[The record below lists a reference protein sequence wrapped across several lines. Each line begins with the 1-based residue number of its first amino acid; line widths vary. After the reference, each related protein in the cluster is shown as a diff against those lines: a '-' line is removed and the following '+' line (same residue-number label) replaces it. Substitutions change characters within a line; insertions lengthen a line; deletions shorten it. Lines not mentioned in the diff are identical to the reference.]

1 MMQTGGLDILAQR
14 IGEVPQY
21 LQQSLNSS
29 IARPFA
35 PAAGRQVV
43 ITGIGSSEA
52 AAKYLATLL
61 NRSAA
66 ISAEYLPTA
75 AFYGELPLVA
85 AAKEFIVF
93 SQGLSPNAQIALERR
108 EQFASLTLVTSS
120 TLAGQQQSGKVER
133 AQLLQALI
141 DEGATIVTH
150 PLEDEFEILPRVIG
164 PICALLTA
172 WRLSQCILYGEAE
185 PVQIKPL
192 LQQAWE
198 AALPADSVLDQCAEE
213 LLEGTDFYFT
223 NNSSLYAQNLS
234 AKVLETVFRSPPR
247 IRDVFDYSHGPFQ
260 AERAHPK
267 HRWVF
272 TCEVDAEL
280 DLYARL
286 QPLFERIN
294 PPQVIR
300 SPLPEPFAVFYYER
314 FLNEVVLRAAQL
326 SGQDL
331 VDWPGKSEDGE
342 GYALQCAY
350 RGASD

>member
-1 MMQTGGLDILAQR
+1 MQQTGGLDILAQR

-21 LQQSLNSS
+21 LQQCLKSS
-29 IARPFA
+29 IVRPFA
-35 PAAGRQVV
+35 PARGRQVV

-61 NRSAA
+61 NRSGL

-75 AFYGELPLVA
+75 AFYGKLPPA
-85 AAKEFIVF
+85 SAAKEFVVF
-93 SQGLSPNAQIALERR
+93 TQGLSPNAQISLERR
-108 EQFASLTLVTSS
+108 DQFSSLTLVTSS
-120 TLAGQQQSGKVER
+120 TLAGQRQSGKLDR
-133 AQLLQALI
+133 AQLLQTLI
-141 DEGATIVTH
+141 DEGTTIVTH
-150 PLEDEFEILPRVIG
+150 PLEDEFEILPRIIG

-172 WRLSQCILYGEAE
+172 WRLAQSILYGEALSVKIE
-185 PVQIKPL
+185 PL

-198 AALPADSVLDQCAEE
+198 VALPADAVLDQCAEE

-223 NNSSLYAQNLS
+223 NNSSLYAQNLA

-260 AERAHPK
+260 AERAHPQ
-267 HRWVF
+267 HRWIF
-272 TCEVDAEL
+272 TCAVASET

-294 PPQVIR
+294 SPQVIL

-314 FLNEVVLRAAQL
+314 FLNEVVLRAARM

-331 VDWPGKSEDGE
+331 INWPGKSEDGE
-342 GYALQCAY
+342 GYSLQCAY
-350 RGASD
+350 RGSF